1 MAWKTHLG
9 HKRDYFSTK
18 MGSHMACKT
27 HLDHGW
33 NNTQKQSMRYS
44 VELCRIPFVPAKTCK
59 AKLIYNAFQTTGK
72 LWLWRVAWR
81 ETASQ
86 LTRMPTKKAK
96 DIPLHKRAKRKAK
109 GQNWNAKMFPWLLTG
124 KPWEWMKGQVD
135 LTNPEAICT
144 NKICITTLKQ
154 HA

>member
-33 NNTQKQSMRYS
+33 NNTQKQSMSFYEILS
-44 VELCRIPFVPAKTCK
+44 RIPFVPAKTCK

-72 LWLWRVAWR
+72 L
-81 ETASQ
+81 
-86 LTRMPTKKAK
+86 
-96 DIPLHKRAKRKAK
+96 
-109 GQNWNAKMFPWLLTG
+109 
-124 KPWEWMKGQVD
+124 
-135 LTNPEAICT
+135 
-144 NKICITTLKQ
+144 
-154 HA
+154 